1 MIYKSTITGIG
12 EMALDF
18 LSDDIVIVFN
28 DNAPAE
34 LAEIS
39 VLHSIETVQ
48 QDIRVG
54 DILQISGMEYKVTA
68 VGEEANKTFKAM
80 GHCTFKFTGKA
91 EVELPGQIE
100 VEGRDLPD
108 IRVGDTLEIIYR

>member
-1 MIYKSTITGIG
+1 MNYKAVITKIG

-18 LSDDIVIVFN
+18 VSDSMLIVFN

-39 VLHSIETVQ
+39 VLHSVEPVH
-48 QDIRVG
+48 QDIKSG
-54 DILQISGMEYKVTA
+54 DDLVISGKKYKITA
-68 VGEEANKTFKAM
+68 VGEEANKTFKAI
-80 GHCTFKFTGKA
+80 GHCTFKFTGGA
-91 EVELPGQIE
+91 EAELPGQIE
-100 VEGRDLPD
+100 VDGEGMPD